1 MTSSTP
7 SAKDLILPLLAAV
20 GGLFNIPCSISAPG
34 NHESNTFEA
43 IQLSAQGGER
53 QRKDVMK
60 LAATFEKLIAERR
73 KEEKYRDVS
82 VADILGELVKD
93 YNSYK
98 ANAALKR
105 WQLTPDQQSA
115 ISGVINGMS
124 AEARQLVRQHLDF
137 NKYDES
143 GYNESLLRSKRH
155 QLHEV
160 PKGIPPSWIDR
171 LTVTHDSQ
179 TLHFK
184 RYNQWWAS
192 NAKRVKKS
200 ARARLRW
207 GEEQWGKSV
216 DQCCLV
222 VWAIRE
228 RSKNPKVAQQTSL
241 NNIHFVVLL
250 RDVVNVCVLFVPLA
264 SKGHFRHA

>member
-1 MTSSTP
+1 M
-7 SAKDLILPLLAAV
+7 
-20 GGLFNIPCSISAPG
+20 
-34 NHESNTFEA
+34 
-43 IQLSAQGGER
+43 
-53 QRKDVMK
+53 
-60 LAATFEKLIAERR
+60 
-73 KEEKYRDVS
+73 
-82 VADILGELVKD
+82 
-93 YNSYK
+93 
-98 ANAALKR
+98 KR

-124 AEARQLVRQHLDF
+124 AEARQLVRQHLEF
-137 NKYDES
+137 KKYDES
-143 GYNESLLRSKRH
+143 GYCVLDCVIFLFVFHISGIKCCDPDAPCWCPNNTLNWGYNESLLRSKRH

-171 LTVTHDSQ
+171 LTASLTSINWLLFVFSLWPIQVALRPSPSYDWFIRAGIKTNPNIYSEVTHDSQ

-264 SKGHFRHA
+264 SKGHFRHAWRHGWCLLVRESLRKLS